1 MTEDNDKLLIS
12 SAALR
17 QHLFVQRVLLT
28 DTICSDLPTLL
39 DDNEGLNWKICWSH
53 VDTTNL
59 TPPAG
64 LDFTIQYNLIYSR
77 HLHNKGGVYV

>member
-1 MTEDNDKLLIS
+1 MTEDNNKLLIS

-39 DDNEGLNWKICWSH
+39 DDNEDLNWTICCSH
-53 VDTTNL
+53 VDTSKL
-59 TPPAG
+59 TAPAG
-64 LDFTIQYNLIYSR
+64 LDFTIQYKLIYSR
-77 HLHNKGGVYV
+77 HLNEKGGVYV